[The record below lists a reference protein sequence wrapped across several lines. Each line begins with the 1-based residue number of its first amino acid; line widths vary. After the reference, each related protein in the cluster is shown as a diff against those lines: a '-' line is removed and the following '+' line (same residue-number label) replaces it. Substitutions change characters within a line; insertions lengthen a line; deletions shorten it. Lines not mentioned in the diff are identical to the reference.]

1 MIARLMVLSIVCAP
15 TLARADELAA
25 KLWDEGRA
33 LMESG
38 KVDEACDRFER
49 SQQLDPQI
57 GTKLNLAECR
67 AKQRRHAEAFRLFEQ
82 AAREAAE
89 SGKPGREDYARK
101 RADELAPKIARVKV
115 RVADPIVT
123 VKLGVDGTLV
133 ERARAEWGDLAVDP
147 GVLVVE
153 ASAVGSETYRT
164 ERIARAGD
172 TLEIEVP
179 ALAPRKRRITAPK
192 ILVGSGGALV
202 LGSLLVG
209 LHVRSRYRSAVEAN
223 DQGKVDS
230 AQAEADLA
238 TAMGVVGTVAI
249 TIGAVIHFSAGPARV
264 SVSPATDGSMGIVFA
279 GRY

>member
-1 MIARLMVLSIVCAP
+1 
-15 TLARADELAA
+15 
-25 KLWDEGRA
+25 
-33 LMESG
+33 MEAG

-49 SQQLDPQI
+49 SQRIDPQI

-67 AKQRRHAEAFRLFEQ
+67 AKQQRNADAFRLFEQ

-89 SGKPGREDYARK
+89 SGKPGRQDYARK
-101 RADELAPKIARVKV
+101 RADELAPKIVRVKV
-115 RVADPIVT
+115 RIADPIVT
-123 VKLGVDGTLV
+123 VKLGVDGVLV
-133 ERARAEWGDLAVDP
+133 ERPRSEWGELVVDP
-147 GVLVVE
+147 GVLVLE
-153 ASAVGSETYRT
+153 ASAVGSEPYRT
-164 ERIARAGD
+164 ERTVRAGD
-172 TLEIEVP
+172 TIEIDVP
-179 ALAPRKRRITAPK
+179 TLAPRKRRITTPK

-223 DQGKVDS
+223 DQSKVDS
-230 AQAEADLA
+230 VQVEADLA
-238 TAMGVVGTVAI
+238 TAMGVVGAVAI